1 MRPMPASKKGTFN
14 DLEIDF
20 YRCPPGIDLVLGGC
34 CWRGREIVVVWH
46 HVWLGGDV
54 SLRPHQEQALTNLR
68 AAYAAGNRA
77 PVLVMATGGGKTH
90 TSAEI
95 IRSAVAKSLR
105 VWFMAHLREILD
117 ATSAKLA
124 AEQIPHSFIMSGKP
138 HDHGKPVQVVMVQTA
153 VRRLDKLPRP
163 DLIVIDECHLAVAS
177 TYRQVVEAVGSPRLL
192 GLSATPARLDGRGLG
207 EMFDRL
213 VQSCDTADLQR
224 QGLLVPIRYYAPSR
238 PDLTGVRSQS
248 GDYAQGDLADAMNK
262 PSITGDAVAH
272 YRKLAHGRPC
282 VVFCANVRHA
292 EDTAQAFR
300 QAGFR
305 AVAVSGDTA
314 TEERT
319 GALDRLRT
327 GELDVVVNC
336 QLWVAGVDAPAI
348 GCIIMLAP
356 TKSLTKYLQSVGRGL
371 RTHPGKSD
379 CIVLDHAGNAFT
391 HGLPTE
397 PREWTLDGA
406 KRKPRDAEAVEPVKQ
421 CERCYFVHTPAPVCP
436 ACGHTHPI
444 KVSQL
449 QQKAGELAEL
459 TEIKRQQKQEVR
471 QARSVEE
478 LKRIAE
484 ERGYR
489 IGWVYQQL
497 RIKSAR
503 MVSI

>member
-1 MRPMPASKKGTFN
+1 MFN

-20 YRCPPGIDLVLGGC
+20 HRCPPGIDLVLGGC

-68 AAYAAGNRA
+68 AAYAAGSRA

-95 IRSAVAKSLR
+95 IRSAVAKGLR

-117 ATSAKLA
+117 TTSAKLA

-138 HDHGKPVQVVMVQTA
+138 HDPGQPVQVVMVQTA
-153 VRRLDKLPRP
+153 VRRLEKLPRP
-163 DLIVIDECHLAVAS
+163 DLIVIDECHLAVAD
-177 TYRQVVEAVGSPRLL
+177 TYRQVVEAVGNPRLL

-207 EMFDRL
+207 ELFDTL
-213 VQSCDTADLQR
+213 VQSCGTAELQR

-238 PDLTGVRSQS
+238 PDLTGVRTQA
-248 GDYAQGDLADAMNK
+248 GDYSQGELATVMNK

-282 VVFCANVRHA
+282 VVFCTNVRHA
-292 EDTAQAFR
+292 KDTARAFR
-300 QAGFR
+300 DAGYH
-305 AVAVSGDTA
+305 AVAISA
-314 TEERT
+314 EASAEQRTE
-319 GALDRLRT
+319 ALELLRA
-327 GELDVVVNC
+327 GQLDVVVNC
-336 QLWVAGVDAPAI
+336 QLWVAGVDCPAI
-348 GCIIMLAP
+348 GCVIMLAP

-371 RTHPGKSD
+371 RMHPGKTD
-379 CIVLDHAGNAFT
+379 CVVLDHAGNAFT

-406 KRKPRDAEAVEPVKQ
+406 KKRPRDADAVEPVKQ

-436 ACGHTHPI
+436 SCGHVHPV
-444 KVSQL
+444 KVSKLRQTE
-449 QQKAGELAEL
+449 GELAEL
-459 TEIKRQQKQEVR
+459 QEVKRQERQEVR
-471 QARSVEE
+471 RARTVEE
-478 LKRIAE
+478 LRKIAE
-484 ERGYR
+484 ERGYKM
-489 IGWVYQQL
+489 GWVYQQL

-503 MVSI
+503 RVSI